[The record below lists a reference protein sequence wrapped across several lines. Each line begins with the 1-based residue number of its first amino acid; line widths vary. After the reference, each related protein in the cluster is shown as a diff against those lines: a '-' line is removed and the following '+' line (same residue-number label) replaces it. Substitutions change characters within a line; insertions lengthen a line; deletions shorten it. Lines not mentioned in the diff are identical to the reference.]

1 VIDNR
6 TDIDILSGDIANI
19 TGDYTDILNQV
30 NINKTNIQNISGDV
44 ITNTNQIDINKTNI
58 VTISGD
64 VIDNRTDID
73 INKTSITIISG
84 DVIDNR
90 TDIDINRT
98 NIVTISGDVIANR
111 TDIDIN
117 KTNIQNLS
125 STVTNINNDYT
136 DVLNQIDINKTNIQ
150 NISGDVIDNRTDID
164 INKTNIT
171 IISGDVIDNRTD
183 IDINKTNITT
193 ISGDITTISN
203 NYTNIVNQ
211 VDINK
216 TNITTISGDVI
227 TNSTNITNISRDII
241 DNRTIINNLSGD
253 INALSAQVTFL
264 EEGGVDTFVELTD
277 TPGAFQDGSYLKSST
292 NSLQFVDAQTLGA
305 DIPVIPNT
313 YGSTDDLP
321 DAYTNKGQ
329 IVRVGCE
336 LYFACD
342 GQWQTLSEL
351 TRNSLTTSDDPAEQI
366 PGCVNNLAELAR
378 YESYKEDFLASQLT
392 SSFINGFKGQ
402 IEPLTHSVCVY
413 TNSNLSN
420 EKNQATIDETGDK
433 WMLLGSDQTINI
445 TATTTPVENGVEC
458 AFSHWSS
465 PTATF
470 ANATSPTT
478 SVFINSNTDITAN
491 FVCTKPGTYAFQID
505 SAGVDRQPNLG
516 HQGISVPADS
526 FQQIR
531 DQLNSLPHVR
541 RSTFNDSNFYWLFDY
556 GGYSPTGT
564 GREDPRVQSLPT
576 NLFDF
581 STADSHFSVEHWNA
595 PADSYRGWGEVDGD
609 GQINNWHWIN
619 GSETV
624 DLTIDNTTRWDYK
637 TKTPQ
642 LNMNLYTN
650 GQLMYKI
657 PCASVAF
664 EAFTGA
670 YTVDVVADA
679 HLVQNSPHN
688 GGLGSAFLWD
698 AYSIEMELVYP

>member
-1 VIDNR
+1 MNLDKINNFLNAYKQIGAGLSTVNYFTGLLDTPSTLDDQGLKYLRVNEEGTGLEFAVIEGN
-6 TDIDILSGDIANI
+6 DITAIAELSAGLIDVTNNVYVLSGDI
-19 TGDYTDILNQV
+19 V
-30 NINKTNIQNISGDV
+30 NINTH
-44 ITNTNQIDINKTNI
+44 ITNLNNQIN
-58 VTISGD
+58 
-64 VIDNRTDID
+64 
-73 INKTSITIISG
+73 
-84 DVIDNR
+84 
-90 TDIDINRT
+90 
-98 NIVTISGDVIANR
+98 
-111 TDIDIN
+111 
-117 KTNIQNLS
+117 
-125 STVTNINNDYT
+125 
-136 DVLNQIDINKTNIQ
+136 
-150 NISGDVIDNRTDID
+150 
-164 INKTNIT
+164 
-171 IISGDVIDNRTD
+171 
-183 IDINKTNITT
+183 INKTNITT

-203 NYTNIVNQ
+203 NYTNIVNDI
-211 VDINK
+211 DINR
-216 TNITTISGDVI
+216 TNIT
-227 TNSTNITNISRDII
+227 
-241 DNRTIINNLSGD
+241 NLSGD
-253 INALSAQVTFL
+253 IIDASTRISILSGDFSKNTTNVTNLSSDININRTNITNLSGDVVNNTKQIEINRTNITNLSSDIDSLSARIDDIDS
-264 EEGGVDTFVELTD
+264 GVSTFVELTD

-292 NSLQFVDAQTLGA
+292 DSLQFVDAQTLGA

-321 DAYTNKGQ
+321 DAFVNKGQ
-329 IVRVGCE
+329 IARVGCE

-433 WMLLGSDQTINI
+433 WMLLGSDQTINV

-541 RSTFNDSNFYWLFDY
+541 RSTFNNSNFYWLFDY

-576 NLFDF
+576 NLFDLT
-581 STADSHFSVEHWNA
+581 TADNHFSVEHWNA
-595 PADSYRGWGEVDGD
+595 PADSYRGWGEADGD

-624 DLTIDNTTRWDYK
+624 DLTTDNTTRWDYK

-657 PCASVAF
+657 PCAWVAF

-670 YTVDVVADA
+670 YRVDVVADA

-688 GGLGSAFLWD
+688 GGLGSAFLWNV
-698 AYSIEMELVYP
+698 YSIEMELVYP